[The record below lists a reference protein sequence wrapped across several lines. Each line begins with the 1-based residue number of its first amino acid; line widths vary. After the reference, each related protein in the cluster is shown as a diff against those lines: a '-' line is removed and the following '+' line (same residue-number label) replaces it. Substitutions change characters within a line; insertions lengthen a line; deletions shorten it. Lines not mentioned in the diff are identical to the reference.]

1 MRIKQYVGWCLL
13 LASAALVEPAWAET
27 ASQDCEADSACLALY
42 ERAKVQSANGK
53 LLEAVRLYKLAFEVQ
68 ADPRILYNI
77 ARVLHKQGD
86 NQAAA
91 NFYQRFLDS
100 PLQDEEQKMKARAF
114 LRELPPSSVKSAES
128 GDAKPSSSTVGT
140 GLVGASTPAP
150 VNRRWW
156 TPDSEDTPVAAAPQ
170 LVSPVVAVEKERA
183 TPVYKKWWFWTAVGG
198 GAALLAAGAAVGITV
213 GMSRSSDPVS
223 DGLFIY
229 RPTL

>member
-1 MRIKQYVGWCLL
+1 
-13 LASAALVEPAWAET
+13 VEPAWAET

-100 PLQDEEQKMKARAF
+100 PLQDEAQKMKARAF
-114 LRELPPSSVKSAES
+114 LRELPPH
-128 GDAKPSSSTVGT
+128 
-140 GLVGASTPAP
+140 
-150 VNRRWW
+150 
-156 TPDSEDTPVAAAPQ
+156 Q
-170 LVSPVVAVEKERA
+170 
-183 TPVYKKWWFWTAVGG
+183 
-198 GAALLAAGAAVGITV
+198 
-213 GMSRSSDPVS
+213 
-223 DGLFIY
+223 
-229 RPTL
+229 

>member
-1 MRIKQYVGWCLL
+1 MRIKQCVGWCLL
-13 LASAALVEPAWAET
+13 LASAALEEPAWAET

-128 GDAKPSSSTVGT
+128 GDAMPSSSAIGT
-140 GLVGASTPAP
+140 GLVGGSTPAP
-150 VNRRWW
+150 ANKRWW
-156 TPDSEDTPVAAAPQ
+156 TPDSEDTSVAAAPQ